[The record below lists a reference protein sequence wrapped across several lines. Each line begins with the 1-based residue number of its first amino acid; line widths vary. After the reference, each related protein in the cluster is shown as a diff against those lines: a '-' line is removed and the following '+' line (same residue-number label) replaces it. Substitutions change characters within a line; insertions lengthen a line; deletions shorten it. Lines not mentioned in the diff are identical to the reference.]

1 MIKDCIANGGLV
13 LKKVRHPGILHY
25 EWEQDDVSTLGTC
38 SVHVEYT
45 LHGIQHVIDP
55 IDPILGWQGPFAASH
70 QRHESLSLVCRV
82 VYTYSLLSDLC

>member
-25 EWEQDDVSTLGTC
+25 EWEQEDVSTLGTC

-55 IDPILGWQGPFAASH
+55 IDPILG
-70 QRHESLSLVCRV
+70 
-82 VYTYSLLSDLC
+82 